1 MTSVAF
7 LDGGLGQEINKRST
21 QDQSHPLWSVKVMH
35 EEPDVVV
42 SVHKDFINAGARVIT
57 LNNYTA
63 SITRLTRHG
72 MVEKF
77 AETHELAIELVNKA
91 IDESDVAREQLNIAG
106 CLPPLAASY
115 VAAEALAYQE
125 SYDEFC
131 QVIDA
136 QAHGVDLF
144 LVETISNIT
153 EARAA
158 AAALKSRGKAAH
170 VSLTLSDDLSDS
182 LRSGEP
188 LQDAIDALVAED
200 VAAIMVNCSF
210 PEAVDRAMPIINRCG
225 IRFGGYA
232 NGFTSIEGLAP
243 GTTVDNLTA
252 RVDLPPA
259 KYAEHALGWLR
270 DGATIVGGC
279 CEISPAHIAHLAEAI
294 TANGYSLDKLA

>member
-7 LDGGLGQEINKRST
+7 LDGGLGQEINKRS
-21 QDQSHPLWSVKVMH
+21 QQSQSHPLWSVKVMY
-35 EEPDVVV
+35 EEPEIVVD
-42 SVHKDFINAGARVIT
+42 VHKDFIAAGARVIT

-63 SITRLTRHG
+63 SMTRLTRYDMAH
-72 MVEKF
+72 KF
-77 AETHELAIELVNKA
+77 AETHETAITLVNKA
-91 IDESDVAREQLNIAG
+91 IADSGVARNSLNIAG
-106 CLPPLAASY
+106 CLPPLAATY
-115 VAAEALAYQE
+115 VAAEALDYQQ

-158 AAALKSRGKAAH
+158 AAALKSHNQPAH
-170 VSLTLSDDLSDS
+170 ISLTLSDNLSDS

-188 LQDAIDALVAED
+188 LQEAIDALLAED

-210 PEAVDRAMPIINRCG
+210 PEAVDRAMPILNRSG
-225 IRFGGYA
+225 VRFGGYA

-259 KYAEHALGWLR
+259 KYADHAIGWL
-270 DGATIVGGC
+270 DHGATIVGGC
-279 CEISPAHIAHLAEAI
+279 CEISPAHIAHLGARM
-294 TANGYSLDKLA
+294 TANGYQPGTLI